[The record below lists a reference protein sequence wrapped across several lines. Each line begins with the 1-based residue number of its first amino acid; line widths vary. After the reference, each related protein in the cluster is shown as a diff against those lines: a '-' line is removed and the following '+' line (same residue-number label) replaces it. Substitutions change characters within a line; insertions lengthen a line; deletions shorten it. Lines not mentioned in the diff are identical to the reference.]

1 MNALY
6 KAMVEKNQK
15 TKTHFE
21 KLSLFQRQGERKLPV
36 FQIAGS
42 LSSVSQLSYLI
53 QTHLDHL
60 TKIFFPSS
68 DTVLHLSDFSDD
80 FSIALSQ
87 SIFFLLFTF
96 NLKFIHCVWHTV
108 KTQ

>member
-1 MNALY
+1 MLY
-6 KAMVEKNQK
+6 IKLWWKKIRKQRLILKNF
-15 TKTHFE
+15 HFFRDRE
-21 KLSLFQRQGERKLPV
+21 RESSLF

>member
-1 MNALY
+1 MLY
-6 KAMVEKNQK
+6 IKLWWKKIRKQRL
-15 TKTHFE
+15 TFE
-21 KLSLFQRQGERKLPV
+21 KLSLFQRQGERKLLV

-68 DTVLHLSDFSDD
+68 DTVLH
-80 FSIALSQ
+80 
-87 SIFFLLFTF
+87 
-96 NLKFIHCVWHTV
+96 
-108 KTQ
+108 